1 LLATTGTNADAT
13 LEEEA
18 AAEDLFVINFN
29 VLSDL
34 YCNKKEILLRSRFC
48 LSGRLIHLENA
59 NRNTALSRGDDDYS
73 GGSNRAMRACRRRCV
88 RKLDDQASE
97 REAAAGFG
105 YSA

>member
-34 YCNKKEILLRSRFC
+34 YCNKNEILLRS
-48 LSGRLIHLENA
+48 
-59 NRNTALSRGDDDYS
+59 
-73 GGSNRAMRACRRRCV
+73 
-88 RKLDDQASE
+88 
-97 REAAAGFG
+97 
-105 YSA
+105 

>member
-34 YCNKKEILLRSRFC
+34 YCNKKEILLRS
-48 LSGRLIHLENA
+48 
-59 NRNTALSRGDDDYS
+59 
-73 GGSNRAMRACRRRCV
+73 
-88 RKLDDQASE
+88 
-97 REAAAGFG
+97 
-105 YSA
+105 